1 MRYSIAFPYQNET
14 TTDSGQYLPLP
25 AYDLTNVRVGIMST
39 AGWTAALFVDNV
51 FNQHAQLE
59 SMFTENLPTT
69 PFNRIETN
77 QPLTGG
83 IDISYNL

>member
-1 MRYSIAFPYQNET
+1 M
-14 TTDSGQYLPLP
+14 P
-25 AYDLTNVRVGIMST
+25 AYDLTNVRVGILST
-39 AGWTAALFVDNV
+39 AGWDATLFVDNV
-51 FNQHAQLE
+51 FDVHAQLE

-83 IDISYNL
+83 LDVSYRF

>member
-1 MRYSIAFPYQNET
+1 
-14 TTDSGQYLPLP
+14 LP

-83 IDISYNL
+83 VDVSYNF